1 MISAD
6 LSGKTVL
13 VTGGSSGIGLAA
25 VELFAKSGA
34 AVDES
39 PAAGQPCAGR
49 GTEDR
54 RDISNLLMLRC
65 ERSEPRSTRRRT
77 GAALIGLRPSR
88 LAFGSHL
95 RMRTWEEA
103 PEFRL

>member
-34 AVDES
+34 AVAMNHLPQDNRA
-39 PAAGQPCAGR
+39 PGAGLK
-49 GTEDR
+49 
-54 RDISNLLMLRC
+54 ISNLLMLRC

>member
-25 VELFAKSGA
+25 VEVFARSGA
-34 AVDES
+34 AVAMNHLPENNHA
-39 PAAGQPCAGR
+39 PGAG
-49 GTEDR
+49 
-54 RDISNLLMLRC
+54 L
-65 ERSEPRSTRRRT
+65 PRSTQRRR
-77 GAALIGLRPSR
+77 GAASAGLRPSR

-95 RMRTWEEA
+95 RMR
-103 PEFRL
+103 RLGGRPRLALKGKR